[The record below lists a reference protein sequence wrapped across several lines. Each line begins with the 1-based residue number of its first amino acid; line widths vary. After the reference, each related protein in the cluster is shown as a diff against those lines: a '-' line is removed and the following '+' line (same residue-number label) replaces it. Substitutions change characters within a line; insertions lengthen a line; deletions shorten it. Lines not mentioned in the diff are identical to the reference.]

1 MSKIKCPLQKP
12 KWEPLF
18 WDNLREQDLQITNC
32 YSYAFNLVD
41 KNPDPENKHKI
52 QPGEISN
59 TNKNNFCVV
68 LEVSASALCYE
79 CYQLSEE
86 RIGMKGLGM

>member
-1 MSKIKCPLQKP
+1 MSKIKCPFQKP

-52 QPGEISN
+52 QPGEI
-59 TNKNNFCVV
+59 
-68 LEVSASALCYE
+68 
-79 CYQLSEE
+79 
-86 RIGMKGLGM
+86 